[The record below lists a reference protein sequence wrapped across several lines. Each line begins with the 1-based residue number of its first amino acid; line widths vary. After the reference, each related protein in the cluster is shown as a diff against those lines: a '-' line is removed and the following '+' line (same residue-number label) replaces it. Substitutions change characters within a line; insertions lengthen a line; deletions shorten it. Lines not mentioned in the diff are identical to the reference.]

1 MYARFILTACL
12 WLLIACADRMTRFYT
27 DDSDGLTSAST
38 SRGSYTGSR
47 YMKCNIFAD
56 ETFRG
61 EVTVASDKKEN
72 YISGCFDINIFK
84 SPENL
89 FKENTRL
96 LQAFPMNI
104 KNEEEIFGKALTMK
118 VYHKERGQDEPP
130 SLVARAIDRQSI
142 NSRLKASSTKH
153 FFKDYKL
160 QICDIDPEQWKALQ
174 LVVYRDNLGKN
185 TPIRTTKFLLPP
197 FLSDPNEYNDREEK
211 GLAAL
216 HPLLSQRM
224 EATRD
229 GDSEDSDFHQH
240 ASSLCSES
248 S

>member
-1 MYARFILTACL
+1 MYVRCILTAL
-12 WLLIACADRMTRFYT
+12 FWFFVACADKIAGFRG
-27 DDSDGLTSAST
+27 SDGLVST
-38 SRGSYTGSR
+38 SMARDSSESR
-47 YMKCNIFAD
+47 YIKCNIFAD

-61 EVTVASDKKEN
+61 EVTVTSDEKGN

-89 FKENTRL
+89 FSENTRF
-96 LQAFPMNI
+96 LQAFPMTI
-104 KNEEEIFGKALTMK
+104 RNEEEIFGKTLTLE
-118 VYHKERGQDEPP
+118 VYNKEREQGEAP
-130 SLVARAIDRQSI
+130 SLVARAIDRDSI
-142 NSRLKASSTKH
+142 KDRLNISSKH

-174 LVVYRDNLGKN
+174 LVVYRDNAGKN

-197 FLSDPNEYNDREEK
+197 FLSDPSKYNDREEK

-224 EATRD
+224 EAARD
-229 GDSEDSDFHQH
+229 GDSEDSDSYQYSS
-240 ASSLCSES
+240 SSLCSES